1 MKARSVMSCGA
12 TLLLLV
18 CCTILAAPQ
27 SASASTTTYDFSC
40 PNGPCLNAAPG
51 AGFPDEEYV
60 TYSLWGT
67 IGGQQGTADVIIF
80 SYIYGL
86 NIDSGCIDPTHCYV
100 SWVGQLIGGVVDII
114 ITDPSNPAL
123 NGVPIFGTVTDGGF
137 SGEYDYYDTFHVQ
150 AGMGY
155 SFTGTTANGFAV
167 TGNGYWYYL
176 DGQGNDGLH
185 LTATRTTPE
194 PASCILLGSGLISVA
209 SMLCGK
215 LKK

>member
-27 SASASTTTYDFSC
+27 SASASTTTYNFSC
-40 PNGPCLNAAPG
+40 QGPCLNADPG
-51 AGFPDEEYV
+51 WSFPD
-60 TYSLWGT
+60 TFQDYSLSGT
-67 IGGQQGTADVIIF
+67 IGGQQGTADLSSW

-86 NIDSGCIDPTHCYV
+86 NIYSGCIDPTDCYV
-100 SWVGQLIGGVVDII
+100 AWDGQLVGGVVEII

-123 NGVPIFGTVTDGGF
+123 SGVPIDGTVTTGGF
-137 SGEYDYYDTFHVQ
+137 SGEYDYYTTFHVQ
-150 AGMGY
+150 AAMGY

-167 TGNGYWYYL
+167 TGNVDWYYL
-176 DGQGNDGLH
+176 DGNGSDALD

-194 PASCILLGSGLISVA
+194 PASCILLGSGLISLA